1 MEDNSPP
8 PDHPTETESIR
19 EKYRQSQPTS
29 YHARS
34 RQTHVMQD
42 PLIVVCIDS
51 LSSRFHENY
60 EITLA
65 RHPFH
70 HLYSIKSQLPMIPAT
85 DGYLWT
91 LSADMP
97 FTASPLDRVSRCP
110 SRCRSATLVSRSA
123 FMLLGLEKDIPQ
135 DLHPFFIPIFLFIYR
150 SMTQVLVSSTDTRC
164 VGRCW
169 NTNTK
174 GPCGQDIYPNR
185 RKLCRQVLDARGVVT
200 PRCRGRIGPVPFP
213 PRCFLLPAQI

>member
-8 PDHPTETESIR
+8 PDHPTETVSIR

-29 YHARS
+29 YHGRS
-34 RQTHVMQD
+34 MQTHVMED

-51 LSSRFHENY
+51 LFSRFHENY

-110 SRCRSATLVSRSA
+110 CVKLKPPITRMKTPW
-123 FMLLGLEKDIPQ
+123 LLGEEEGLI
-135 DLHPFFIPIFLFIYR
+135 
-150 SMTQVLVSSTDTRC
+150 
-164 VGRCW
+164 
-169 NTNTK
+169 
-174 GPCGQDIYPNR
+174 
-185 RKLCRQVLDARGVVT
+185 
-200 PRCRGRIGPVPFP
+200 
-213 PRCFLLPAQI
+213 